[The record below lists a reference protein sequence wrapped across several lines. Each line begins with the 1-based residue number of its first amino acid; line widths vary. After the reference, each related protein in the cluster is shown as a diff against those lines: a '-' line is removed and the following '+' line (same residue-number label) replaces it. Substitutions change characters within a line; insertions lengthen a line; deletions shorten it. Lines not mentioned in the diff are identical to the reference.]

1 MSSDRLSEIDA
12 QIARLQRE
20 RDELAA
26 DPKRAEVKRAYG
38 ELEEI
43 LNRLDDLGEDVSNGD
58 GYAIHVT
65 GTLFS
70 YTHGGDL
77 RER

>member
-1 MSSDRLSEIDA
+1 MSGDKLSEIDA

-26 DPKRAEVKRAYG
+26 DPARVQIREAYG
-38 ELEEI
+38 ELERI
-43 LNRLDDLGEDVSNGD
+43 LDRLDELGEDVSNGD
-58 GYAIHVT
+58 GYSIHVA
-65 GTLFS
+65 GTRFS
-70 YTHGGDL
+70 YTHGDDL

>member
-1 MSSDRLSEIDA
+1 MSGDKLNEIDA

-20 RDELAA
+20 RDKLAA
-26 DPKRAEVKRAYG
+26 DPKRAEVRRAYG
-38 ELEEI
+38 ELDRI
-43 LNRLDDLGEDVSNGD
+43 LNQLDGLGEDVSNGD
-58 GYAIHVT
+58 GYAIYVV

>member
-1 MSSDRLSEIDA
+1 MSSDKLNEIDA
-12 QIARLQRE
+12 QIARLHQE
-20 RDELAA
+20 RDRLTA

-38 ELEEI
+38 ELDRI
-43 LNRLDDLGEDVSNGD
+43 LNQLDELGEDVSNGD
-58 GYAIHVT
+58 GYAIYVV
-65 GTLFS
+65 GTRFS

>member
-1 MSSDRLSEIDA
+1 MSGDKLSEIDA

-20 RDELAA
+20 RDKLTA
-26 DPKRAEVKRAYG
+26 DPKRAEVKRAYE
-38 ELEEI
+38 ELAKT
-43 LNRLDDLGEDVSNGD
+43 LNRLDELGEDVSNGD
-58 GYAIHVT
+58 GYAIYVV
-65 GTLFS
+65 GTRFS

>member
-1 MSSDRLSEIDA
+1 MDDDKLSEIDA
-12 QIARLQRE
+12 QIAQLQRE
-20 RDELAA
+20 RDRLAA

-38 ELEEI
+38 ELDRI
-43 LNRLDDLGEDVSNGD
+43 LDRLDELGEDTSDGD
-58 GYAIHVT
+58 GYALNIT